1 MSIEKVRAYF
11 EHFGIA
17 DRIREFDV
25 SSATVELAAVAVGV
39 EGARIAKSMSFKL
52 ADDEPIIIVT
62 AGDRKIDN
70 AKYKA
75 YFHVKAKML
84 TFDEACAFTGHAP
97 GGVCSF
103 ALPENVK
110 TYLDVSLKRFD
121 TVFPATSVR
130 SIPQPFPPGP
140 TCARRR
146 RPPRRHERREHMSV
160 KIVHA
165 ADFHLDSAF
174 GALSAEQA
182 RQRRRE
188 SRELLTR
195 LSNYVNQNGVDL
207 VLLAGDLF
215 DSDTTYRETLEALS
229 EALGAMQARVFIAPG
244 NHDPYSAKSPYATL
258 PWPENVHVFTSKTV
272 ERVELPELGCAV
284 YGAAFTAPV
293 QDESLLAGFR
303 ALEDDFIHLMV
314 LHGDISATE
323 SRYDPLTKEQIK
335 ESGIDYL
342 ALGHTHQFG
351 GFLREGQTTYAY
363 SGCPEGRGFDE
374 LGEKGILTGTV
385 ERGKAEL
392 SFVPFARRRYE
403 ILNVDVTG
411 RSAEDA
417 LRAALPDATVRD
429 IYRIIFTGETDE
441 RGLDLKSIEEQFA
454 PDFFHLELRDETRI
468 GEDVWARAQEDS
480 LRGLFLRELR
490 TKFDVASSDDERA
503 KISLAA
509 RFGLAALDGCDL

>member
-1 MSIEKVRAYF
+1 
-11 EHFGIA
+11 
-17 DRIREFDV
+17 
-25 SSATVELAAVAVGV
+25 
-39 EGARIAKSMSFKL
+39 
-52 ADDEPIIIVT
+52 
-62 AGDRKIDN
+62 
-70 AKYKA
+70 
-75 YFHVKAKML
+75 
-84 TFDEACAFTGHAP
+84 
-97 GGVCSF
+97 
-103 ALPENVK
+103 
-110 TYLDVSLKRFD
+110 
-121 TVFPATSVR
+121 
-130 SIPQPFPPGP
+130 
-140 TCARRR
+140 
-146 RPPRRHERREHMSV
+146 MSV

-244 NHDPYSAKSPYATL
+244 NHDPYSAKSAYATL
-258 PWPENVHVFTSKTV
+258 SWPENVHVFTSKTV
-272 ERVELPELGCAV
+272 ERVELPELQCAV

-303 ALEDDFIHLMV
+303 APEDDFIHLMV

-342 ALGHTHQFG
+342 ALGHTHQF
-351 GFLREGQTTYAY
+351 
-363 SGCPEGRGFDE
+363 
-374 LGEKGILTGTV
+374 
-385 ERGKAEL
+385 
-392 SFVPFARRRYE
+392 VPFARRRYE
-403 ILNVDVTG
+403 VLNVDVTG

-417 LRAALPDATVRD
+417 LRASLPDATVRD

>member
-1 MSIEKVRAYF
+1 
-11 EHFGIA
+11 
-17 DRIREFDV
+17 
-25 SSATVELAAVAVGV
+25 
-39 EGARIAKSMSFKL
+39 
-52 ADDEPIIIVT
+52 
-62 AGDRKIDN
+62 
-70 AKYKA
+70 
-75 YFHVKAKML
+75 
-84 TFDEACAFTGHAP
+84 
-97 GGVCSF
+97 
-103 ALPENVK
+103 
-110 TYLDVSLKRFD
+110 
-121 TVFPATSVR
+121 
-130 SIPQPFPPGP
+130 
-140 TCARRR
+140 
-146 RPPRRHERREHMSV
+146 MSV

-258 PWPENVHVFTSKTV
+258 SWPENVHVFTSKTV

-303 ALEDDFIHLMV
+303 APEDDFVHLMV

-323 SRYDPLTKEQIK
+323 SR
-335 ESGIDYL
+335 
-342 ALGHTHQFG
+342 
-351 GFLREGQTTYAY
+351 
-363 SGCPEGRGFDE
+363 
-374 LGEKGILTGTV
+374 LTGTV

-417 LRAALPDATVRD
+417 LRASLPGATVRD

-480 LRGLFLRELR
+480 LRGLFLRELH

-509 RFGLAALDGCDL
+509 RFGLAALDGRDL